1 MRVDSDN
8 SLLSYELFPPM
19 SAMFLRNVYSLFLL
33 LMPLYTFLPIVLSAE
48 APKAILPE
56 ARFAFGT
63 AVRGTTIKHE
73 FVLKNEGAADLRIK
87 GVRLTSPLSL
97 GSMPAVVKR
106 GGQVSLRVQLDT
118 STLYGPFE
126 GQILIS
132 LNDPSLPEAR
142 LAFEGRVV
150 PPIEVSPQPVFFVA
164 ARRGQHRVAALDIIN
179 HEQESL
185 RIESVEHPKG
195 RFTTKLDTVEE
206 GHRYRLS
213 LILNPNGP
221 GGKKTETI
229 LLKTSSQTTPL
240 LKIPANT
247 YLRERVY
254 TFPDKIDFG
263 SMSLAHIKA
272 QPNFLKRMAQ
282 TLMVYQW
289 GGSDFRVNLRTDIP
303 MLDLKWE
310 RGPNGDRYQAT
321 ITLIGEKVQAGPI
334 EGFIII
340 ETNDQEFPNLTV
352 PVTGSI
358 LEP

>member
-1 MRVDSDN
+1 MDYS
-8 SLLSYELFPPM
+8 PM
-19 SAMFLRNVYSLFLL
+19 SAMFYRNLCSIFLL
-33 LMPLYTFLPIVLSAE
+33 LVSLSVALAAE
-48 APKAILPE
+48 APKAVLME
-56 ARFAFGT
+56 DQFAFGT
-63 AVRGTTIKHE
+63 AIRGTTIEHE
-73 FVLKNEGAADLRIK
+73 FVLKNEGSADLRIK
-87 GVRLTSPLSL
+87 GMRLTSPLSL
-97 GSMPAVVKR
+97 ASMPAVVKR
-106 GGQVSLRVQLDT
+106 GSQVSIRVQLDT
-118 STLYGPFE
+118 SALYGPFE

-150 PPIEVSPQPVFFVA
+150 FPIEVSPQPVFFVA
-164 ARRGQHRVAALDIIN
+164 ATRGERRIVSLDIIN
-179 HEQESL
+179 HDQEAL
-185 RIESVEHPKG
+185 RIESLEHPKG

-206 GHRYRLS
+206 GRRYRLS

-229 LLKTSSQTTPL
+229 LLKTSSQTTPF

-254 TFPDKIDFG
+254 TFPDKIDLGFL
-263 SMSLAHIKA
+263 SLAHIKA
-272 QPNFLKRMAQ
+272 QPDLLERTAQ

-289 GGSDFRVNLRTDIP
+289 GGSDFRINLRTDIP
-303 MLDLKWE
+303 MLDMKGE
-310 RGPNGDRYQAT
+310 RGPKGDRYQAT

-334 EGFIII
+334 DGFIII
-340 ETNDQEFPNLTV
+340 ETNDLEFPSLTV